1 MFKMLTRSLRLL
13 AAFSFMALF
22 AADARAFVG
31 LSLSDGDAT
40 PNSTVVLP
48 GSTFTVTASLL
59 STVEKIT
66 GVDYYLQITNNGA
79 GKFRILDRNIAA
91 SQFSD
96 LIKADAGDNGANP
109 GVEDATVSLLNPRN
123 GLDLGAGIANV
134 NSPLNPGS
142 YTLASFTISVPSNVA
157 PGTYVVS
164 TVSDPGTGWVGAAPL
179 FPESTFSQQGSFTIT
194 VNGTGGSVP
203 EPAAGIA
210 LATGTIGL
218 LLRPRR

>member
-1 MFKMLTRSLRLL
+1 MSKLLSRSLRLL
-13 AAFSFMALF
+13 AAFAFMALC

-31 LSLSDGDAT
+31 LSLTDGDGT
-40 PNSTVVLP
+40 PSSTVVLP
-48 GSTFTVTASLL
+48 GSSFTVTASLL

-79 GKFRILDRNIAA
+79 GKFRILDRNIGA

-96 LIKADAGDNGANP
+96 LIKSDTGDNGANP
-109 GVEDATVSLLNPRN
+109 GIEDATVSLLNPRN

-134 NSPLNPGS
+134 NSPLNAGS
-142 YTLASFTISVPSNVA
+142 YTLATFTISVPSNVA
-157 PGTYVVS
+157 PGTYVLS
-164 TVSDPGTGWVGAAPL
+164 TMSDPGTGWVGTAPL

-203 EPAAGIA
+203 EPGGIA
-210 LATGTIGL
+210 LATGMIGL
-218 LLRPRR
+218 FLRRR